1 MQSEAMLQ
9 YLLSRKDVLQNSLS
23 KNPLQIVQAEEAKRT
38 RRAKEEKSRRGKE
51 EKLRQVE
58 EEKSRQVEEEK
69 LRRGKEEKLRR
80 GKEEKLRRVEEE
92 KSRQAEKEKS
102 RQAEE
107 EKLRRV
113 EEEKSRQAE
122 EEKLRQV
129 EEEKSRRAKE
139 EKSPQAEEKKEH
151 NSRAVQQRSVD
162 WDSPVFSNDRAK
174 NLTIVHQWMAEKFA
188 ASKRCPCS
196 HTNSSVF
203 SVPTRPQSLSEDAKV
218 QKEKATR
225 LKVDKTSKKESRSLN
240 SSSLFWLLLGAFIV
254 KKTHENIS

>member
-1 MQSEAMLQ
+1 MQSEPILQ
-9 YLLSRKDVLQNSLS
+9 YLFARKDILQNSLS
-23 KNPLQIVQAEEAKRT
+23 KNPLQIVQARQAEDAKRA

-51 EKLRQVE
+51 EKLLQAEDAKLLQAVE
-58 EEKSRQVEEEK
+58 EKRARRAKEEKSR
-69 LRRGKEEKLRR
+69 RGK
-80 GKEEKLRRVEEE
+80 
-92 KSRQAEKEKS
+92 
-102 RQAEE
+102 
-107 EKLRRV
+107 
-113 EEEKSRQAE
+113 EEKSRQAE
-122 EEKLRQV
+122 EEKSPQGEEENSRQVNLLRQ
-129 EEEKSRRAKE
+129 ENENENER
-139 EKSPQAEEKKEH
+139 EH

-174 NLTIVHQWMAEKFA
+174 NLTIVHQWMAEKSA
-188 ASKRCPCS
+188 PSKRCPCS

>member
-1 MQSEAMLQ
+1 MQSEAILQ

-58 EEKSRQVEEEK
+58 EEKLRQ
-69 LRRGKEEKLRR
+69 
-80 GKEEKLRRVEEE
+80 VEEE
-92 KSRQAEKEKS
+92 KSRQ
-102 RQAEE
+102 
-107 EKLRRV
+107 V

-122 EEKLRQV
+122 EE
-129 EEEKSRRAKE
+129 
-139 EKSPQAEEKKEH
+139 KEH

-174 NLTIVHQWMAEKFA
+174 NLTIVHQWMAEKSA
-188 ASKRCPCS
+188 PSKRCPCS

>member
-1 MQSEAMLQ
+1 MQSEAILQ

-23 KNPLQIVQAEEAKRT
+23 KNPLQIVQAK
-38 RRAKEEKSRRGKE
+38 
-51 EKLRQVE
+51 
-58 EEKSRQVEEEK
+58 
-69 LRRGKEEKLRR
+69 
-80 GKEEKLRRVEEE
+80 
-92 KSRQAEKEKS
+92 
-102 RQAEE
+102 
-107 EKLRRV
+107 
-113 EEEKSRQAE
+113 EEKSRQAE

-129 EEEKSRRAKE
+129 EEAKSR
-139 EKSPQAEEKKEH
+139 QAEEEKEH

-174 NLTIVHQWMAEKFA
+174 NLTIVHQWMAEKSA
-188 ASKRCPCS
+188 PSKRCPCS

-225 LKVDKTSKKESRSLN
+225 LKVGETSKKESRSLN

>member
-1 MQSEAMLQ
+1 MQSEAILQ

-58 EEKSRQVEEEK
+58 EEKSRQA
-69 LRRGKEEKLRR
+69 
-80 GKEEKLRRVEEE
+80 EEE
-92 KSRQAEKEKS
+92 KSRQ
-102 RQAEE
+102 
-107 EKLRRV
+107 V
-113 EEEKSRQAE
+113 E
-122 EEKLRQV
+122 
-129 EEEKSRRAKE
+129 E

-174 NLTIVHQWMAEKFA
+174 NLTIVHQWMAEKSA
-188 ASKRCPCS
+188 PSKRCPCS

>member
-1 MQSEAMLQ
+1 MQSEAILQ

-38 RRAKEEKSRRGKE
+38 RRAKEEKSRQAEE

-58 EEKSRQVEEEK
+58 EEKSRQ
-69 LRRGKEEKLRR
+69 
-80 GKEEKLRRVEEE
+80 
-92 KSRQAEKEKS
+92 A
-102 RQAEE
+102 
-107 EKLRRV
+107 

-129 EEEKSRRAKE
+129 EEAKSR
-139 EKSPQAEEKKEH
+139 QAEEEKEH

-174 NLTIVHQWMAEKFA
+174 NLTIVHQWMAEKSA
-188 ASKRCPCS
+188 PSKRCPCS

-225 LKVDKTSKKESRSLN
+225 LKVGETSKKESRSLN